1 MNINTASRYHKII
14 TLITFS
20 VMFSSAQAAVI
31 PLVVGS
37 LKPLR
42 INDKA
47 IIKALTEKDVVHL
60 ASVAMIYQPD
70 CSWCKKQGE
79 ILAKAFEQCH
89 SSISI
94 ALIGTKGKARK
105 LRKELKYYHHDI
117 PAYQANRQFLRS
129 IGGYQASP
137 TTLIYNN
144 QGTLIAKKR
153 GFISK
158 EKLARAFSM
167 LTGGKCQI

>member
-1 MNINTASRYHKII
+1 MNINSTSWCQKII

-20 VMFSSAQAAVI
+20 VMFSSAQAAVM
-31 PLVVGS
+31 PLAVES

-42 INDKA
+42 TNDKA
-47 IIKALTEKDVVHL
+47 INEATSQKNVTQLAAVV
-60 ASVAMIYQPD
+60 MIYQPD

-79 ILAKAFEQCH
+79 VLAKAFEQCH
-89 SSISI
+89 SSIAI
-94 ALIGTKGKARK
+94 ALIGTKGKARQ
-105 LRKELKYYHHDI
+105 LRKELKHYHHDI

-144 QGTLIAKKR
+144 QGVLIAKKR

-158 EKLARAFSM
+158 EKLTKAFSM
-167 LTGGKCQI
+167 LTNGQCQL